1 MLSPVIQQT
10 QVRLAQHYLKTLQQS
25 SAAGGAQAYG
35 RRVQWH
41 QRLQQDWPQI
51 KQWQAWSAADD
62 ATDEQA
68 RLCVDFLLAN
78 VEGLYTQQTPSE
90 HLHWIE
96 KALQAAR
103 RLGDS
108 AAECA
113 LLYRAGYQCLKLERL
128 GAAEQYAD
136 LLLALANR
144 AGDRDSSGRA
154 WYLRADSY
162 NRRLRFEE
170 AQTCYARSRELLGEQ
185 PSDVLFEIW
194 AGLIRIEYYHGRYSS
209 ALELAAHQLEVASAL
224 GSDRLIGA
232 AHLSL
237 SGLYH
242 HTQQYEQCKWHAEQC
257 LVKAR
262 QSGALRLIAH
272 GLVALAHAEKFLG
285 HSERAIDCY
294 QEALA
299 SPPSVLPPSS
309 RINATGGQAHT
320 YLLQGD
326 LAQAQ
331 VWYEQA
337 LALALSHSDKP
348 LYFHLCDFANQ
359 LACLMLQQ
367 GQLDRARIYLLT
379 AADSALQMGT
389 PPYLVRTLLT
399 AHCYWRMRGWHAD
412 AVLWQALLRQH
423 AHYLEA
429 RVVYSACTLD
439 WLTLASEGESAPEPP
454 ALLDLKTTVNAIRVK
469 LAETHDPDT

>member
-25 SAAGGAQAYG
+25 NAAVSARAYG
-35 RRVQWH
+35 RRVHWH

-68 RLCVDFLLAN
+68 RLCVDFLLSN

-96 KALQAAR
+96 KALRAAR
-103 RLGDS
+103 RLGDF
-108 AAECA
+108 AAERT
-113 LLYRAGYQCLKLERL
+113 LLYKAGFQCLKLEHL
-128 GAAEQYAD
+128 DAAEQHAD
-136 LLLALANR
+136 VLMER
-144 AGDRDSSGRA
+144 AQAGGDRIDLGRA
-154 WYLRADSY
+154 WFLRADSF
-162 NRRLRFEE
+162 NRRLRF
-170 AQTCYARSRELLGEQ
+170 ADAKACFTTSREFLGDQ

-194 AGLIRIEYYHGRYSS
+194 AGLTRIEYYQGSYQT
-209 ALELAAHQLEVASAL
+209 ALAYAARQLEVASAL

-285 HSERAIDCY
+285 DYERALELY

-309 RINATGGQAHT
+309 RINATGGQAQA

-331 VWYEQA
+331 TWYEQA

-348 LYFHLCDFANQ
+348 LYFHLCDFSNQ
-359 LACLMLQQ
+359 LACLMLEQ

-389 PPYLVRTLLT
+389 PPYLARTLLT

-412 AVLWQALLRQH
+412 ATMWLPLLRQH
-423 AHYLEA
+423 AHLLEA
-429 RVVYSACTLD
+429 RVVQSACTLA
-439 WLTLASEGESAPEPP
+439 WFTLTSERESAPEPL
-454 ALLDLKTTVNAIRVK
+454 ALLDLRTSISTIRVQ
-469 LAETHDPDT
+469 LAETDDSDS